1 MTFIDTVP
9 EAGATGAVA
18 EMYAVDR
25 ELFSQLPNLTRAF
38 SLRPEVYA
46 AWRQLNGAIKA
57 NMDLRRYELA
67 TIAAARRLRSSYC
80 MLAHGS
86 VMLNKFLE
94 PEAVRALAEDY
105 RSAGLEPADVAVMDL
120 ADTVAG
126 DATSVT
132 QDDVDRLRS
141 FGLTDAEILDVV
153 LAAAARCFFSK
164 SLDALGAEP
173 DASYSQLEP
182 GLRDSLIVGRP
193 IAED

>member
-120 ADTVAG
+120 ADKVAV